1 MNVIN
6 FLQFVPCMVV
16 CYLKVAVYAC
26 VVQVCVIDAKPS
38 LYAMILADGPGTL
51 PAVVST
57 NV

>member
-6 FLQFVPCMVV
+6 FLQFVPSMMVS
-16 CYLKVAVYAC
+16 YLKVAVYAC
-26 VVQVCVIDAKPS
+26 VVQVCVIFAKSS
-38 LYAMILADGPGTL
+38 LNAMILADGPGTL